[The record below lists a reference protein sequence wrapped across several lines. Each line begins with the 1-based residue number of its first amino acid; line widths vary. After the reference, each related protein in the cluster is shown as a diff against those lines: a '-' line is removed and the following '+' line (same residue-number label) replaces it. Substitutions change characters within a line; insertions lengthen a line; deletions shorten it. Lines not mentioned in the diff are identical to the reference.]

1 MLLSNNDIKRELI
14 KGNIRI
20 HPLNMDNIK
29 GGSINLTASQLAWRV
44 SDKNSA
50 VKDNIIEIPPND
62 TVCIYTNEAIWV
74 SKWIGGT
81 YHPRVSLVSK
91 GLGHISTT
99 LDPGWAGL
107 SLIAVNNP
115 TNKAVSIIVGESL
128 VSIMLYYLKTPS
140 SLNTLENTP
149 SRPDIAK
156 TFNLSSG
163 EDLFLQEQWHRNEQG
178 ISGRM
183 LKSESYKEFYKEEN
197 AEIIKKEQD
206 KKKFKETFKYPLS
219 IAIIG
224 AVLGAILGSALS
236 TYLASL
242 FLK

>member
-14 KGNIRI
+14 EGNIRI

-29 GGSINLTASQLAWRV
+29 GGSINLTASKMAWKV
-44 SDKNSA
+44 SDQNSA
-50 VKDNIIEIPPND
+50 VKDDIIEIPPND

-74 SKWIGGT
+74 SRWIGGT

-115 TNKAVSIIVGESL
+115 TNKAVSIIVGQSL

-156 TFNLSSG
+156 TFKLSSE

-183 LKSESYKEFYKEEN
+183 LKSDNYKEFYKEEN
-197 AEIIKKEQD
+197 EEIIKKEQG
-206 KKKFKETFKYPLS
+206 KKKFKEIFTYPLG
-219 IAIIG
+219 IAI
-224 AVLGAILGSALS
+224 LGAILCSVLS
-236 TYLASL
+236 TYLAIL